1 MAVSCP
7 LIHSFFFFP
16 FKLTFLFLSDVL
28 SSVQEKKKK
37 DSLALILQKQ
47 NIWVLLQEII
57 TNGSLF
63 TNICLSLF
71 LLP

>member
-1 MAVSCP
+1 MAVS
-7 LIHSFFFFP
+7 FFFLPFFT

-28 SSVQEKKKK
+28 SSVQKKKK
-37 DSLALILQKQ
+37 KTLALILQKQ